1 MIDLTDGPALLI
13 SGEKITAS
21 HRARDA
27 YVYVRQSTLLQ
38 ARVHTESLA
47 RQYDLRQRA
56 GLLGWPAHQVVVIDE
71 DLGRSGASAAGRSGF
86 SELVADVGLGRAGI
100 ILALEVSRLARSN
113 ADWYQLLDLCAL
125 TDTLIADADGIY
137 QPGSYNDRLILGL
150 KGTMS
155 EAELHL
161 IRSRLTEGLRHK
173 AARGELRQN
182 LPVGLDYDPAGTVV
196 ITADEAVREAIATV
210 YRRFAGLGSARAV
223 LLSLRG
229 DGLLLPRRTA
239 GSGRITWAQA
249 SYPAVHDFLTN
260 PAYAGAFVFGRTRT
274 EKRVDAS
281 GRLITSVRLL
291 PREQWAVLITDH
303 HPGYVSWDTY
313 EATATR
319 LRANWRPPRGEG
331 GGPPREGRALL
342 QGLLRCGRCGRIMQT
357 GYSGTAGN
365 SPRYVCA
372 RAKQLYAGE
381 HVCQSIGGIRLEQVI
396 LAELFKVLEPASLEA
411 TARALAEAED
421 HYRRNLA
428 VFELAVERARYDA
441 GRARRQYDAVEPEN
455 RLVARTLER
464 AWEDKLAAARHA
476 ENDLRAQQ
484 ARRPVSL
491 TSEELA
497 WITTAGADIKAVF
510 HAPETTVPERKQL
523 LRAVISEVVV
533 TIHADTRVADLKIIW
548 QGGAATDLAMPM
560 TKKGGRLAKTTSED
574 IIDLVRRMAV
584 SYDDKTIAA
593 VLGKQHR
600 RTATGLPWTR
610 ARVAILRAQHRIPAF
625 QPKPGNVAPGGDDVL
640 VVTISKAEK
649 ILGVSR
655 VTLYRWLRDGF
666 ITGEQLTPGAP
677 WQIRI
682 DQALRDKIRPEAP
695 DGWLPLDAAAKAL
708 GTARQTVLHK
718 VQRGELQAV
727 HVNRGRRKGL
737 RIQVKPD
744 QAGLFDTPDE
754 EKGAVLTMTGRAG
767 DYEVLGPS
775 DPFQGGQR
783 VLGGGGDR
791 GLFRPPGGERLPRR
805 EPGGLAAHP
814 AGGGVAAGDFLGE
827 QDAQDLGGL
836 PSLGAGGCEDVG
848 GGLAQVGQPHPAH
861 QGVELGRERRGGGAG
876 HRALLA
882 GSEKSR

>member
-1 MIDLTDGPALLI
+1 VTDLADGPALLI
-13 SGEKITAS
+13 AGEKITAS

-56 GLLGWPAHQVVVIDE
+56 AVLGWPAHRVVVIDE
-71 DLGRSGASAAGRSGF
+71 DLGRSGASAAGRAGF

-137 QPGSYNDRLILGL
+137 QPGSYNDRLVLGL

-196 ITADEAVREAIATV
+196 ITPDEAVREAIAAV

-229 DGLLLPRRTA
+229 DGLLLPRRA
-239 GSGRITWAQA
+239 GGSGSGRITWAQA

-281 GRLITSVRLL
+281 GRLITRVRLL

-303 HPGYVSWDTY
+303 HPGYVTWETY
-313 EATATR
+313 EATAAR
-319 LRANWRPPRGEG
+319 LRANWRPPRGHG

-357 GYSGTAGN
+357 GYSGSTGN

-381 HVCQSIGGIRLEQVI
+381 HVCQSIGGVKMEQVI
-396 LAELFKVLEPASLEA
+396 LAELFTVLEPASLEA
-411 TARALAEAED
+411 TAKALAEAED
-421 HYRRNLA
+421 HYQRNLA
-428 VFELAVERARYDA
+428 VFELAVERARYEA

-455 RLVARTLER
+455 RLVGRTLER
-464 AWEDKLAAARHA
+464 AWEDKLAAVRQA

-510 HAPETTVPERKQL
+510 HAPATTIPERKQL

-533 TIHADTRVADLKIIW
+533 TVHADTRVAGLKIIW

-560 TKKGGRLAKTTSED
+560 TKKGGRLTKVTSED
-574 IIDLVRRMAV
+574 VTGLVRRLAA

-610 ARVAILRAQHRIPAF
+610 ARVAILRAQHHIPAC
-625 QPKPGNVAPGGDDVL
+625 QREPGNVTPGGDDVL

-666 ITGEQLTPGAP
+666 ITGEQMTPGAP

-682 DQALRDKIRPEAP
+682 DQALRDKIRPEVP
-695 DGWLPLDAAAKAL
+695 DGWLTLDAAAQAL
-708 GTARQTVLHK
+708 GVARQTVLHK

-737 RIQVKPD
+737 RIQVKHQ
-744 QAGLFDTPDE
+744 QAGLFDTPDK
-754 EKGAVLTMTGRAG
+754 EKGAVLTMAGRAEE
-767 DYEVLGPS
+767 DHV
-775 DPFQGGQR
+775 
-783 VLGGGGDR
+783 VAGGGEVQGAQVRDDVAFESAGVVVVEFLQR
-791 GLFRPPGGERLPRR
+791 FAGR
-805 EPGGLAAHP
+805 EPGGADAAFAAMGLP
-814 AGGGVAAGDFLGE
+814 RGDFALQAGGQELLMCPGLGPGAFSQPGD
-827 QDAQDLGGL
+827 
-836 PSLGAGGCEDVG
+836 
-848 GGLAQVGQPHPAH
+848 
-861 QGVELGRERRGGGAG
+861 
-876 HRALLA
+876 
-882 GSEKSR
+882 